1 MSILNVPIQLNRG
14 TSVPKLKEGE
24 PFFNTSNNYLYV
36 GGTKISDV
44 NITGESSKTLS
55 IKNSNGLFDLSAAS
69 SSANIGGFKVSSGSW
84 VSSTMLTVSGIR
96 PSNVGKTVLNTE
108 MYGRTFPSNPVKGQL
123 FFKLA
128 E

>member
-24 PFFNTSNNYLYV
+24 PFFNTSNNYLYI
-36 GGTKISDV
+36 GGTKVSDV
-44 NITGESSKTLS
+44 NISGESAKTLS
-55 IKNSNGLFDLSAAS
+55 IKNSNGLFDLSASAS
-69 SSANIGGFKVSSGSW
+69 TADIGGFKVSSDSW
-84 VSSTMLTVSGIR
+84 VSLTMLNISGIR
-96 PSNVGKTVLNTE
+96 PGNVGKTVLNTE
-108 MYGRTFPSNPVKGQL
+108 MYGKTFPSNPVKGQL

>member
-24 PFFNTSNNYLYV
+24 PFFNTSNNYLYI
-36 GGTKISDV
+36 GGTKVSDV
-44 NITGESSKTLS
+44 NISGQSAKTLR
-55 IKNSNGLFDLSAAS
+55 IVNNNGLFDLSATGSTAT
-69 SSANIGGFKVSSGSW
+69 IGGFKVSSGSW
-84 VSSTMLTVSGIR
+84 TSVTMLTISGIR
-96 PSNVGKTVLNTE
+96 PSNVGKTVLNAE
-108 MYGRTFPSNPVKGQL
+108 MYGSKFPSNPVKGQL

>member
-24 PFFNTSNNYLYV
+24 PFFNTSNNYLYI
-36 GGTKISDV
+36 GGTKVSDV
-44 NITGESSKTLS
+44 NISGQSAKTLR
-55 IKNSNGLFDLSAAS
+55 IVNNNGLFDLSATGSTAT
-69 SSANIGGFKVSSGSW
+69 IGGFKVSSGSW
-84 VSSTMLTVSGIR
+84 TSATMLTISGIR

-108 MYGRTFPSNPVKGQL
+108 MYGKTFPSNPVKGQL

>member
-1 MSILNVPIQLNRG
+1 MSILNVPVQINRG

-24 PFFNTSNNYLYV
+24 PFFNLSNNYLYI
-36 GGTKISDV
+36 GGTKVSDINISGQSDRTLRIV
-44 NITGESSKTLS
+44 N
-55 IKNSNGLFDLSAAS
+55 NNGLFDLSATESTAS
-69 SSANIGGFKVSSGSW
+69 IGGFHISSESW
-84 VSSTMLTVSGIR
+84 TSPELITISGIR

-108 MYGRTFPSNPVKGQL
+108 MYGKTFPSNPVKGQL

>member
-24 PFFNTSNNYLYV
+24 PFFNTSNNYLYI
-36 GGTKISDV
+36 GGTKVSDV
-44 NITGESSKTLS
+44 NISGQSAKTLR
-55 IKNSNGLFDLSAAS
+55 IVNNNGLFDLSATGS
-69 SSANIGGFKVSSGSW
+69 TANIGGFKVSSGSW
-84 VSSTMLTVSGIR
+84 KSATMLTISGIR
-96 PSNVGKTVLNTE
+96 PSNVGKTVLNAE
-108 MYGRTFPSNPVKGQL
+108 MYGSKFPSNPVKGQL

>member
-24 PFFNTSNNYLYV
+24 PFFNTSNNYLYI
-36 GGTKISDV
+36 GGTKVSDV
-44 NITGESSKTLS
+44 NISGESAKTLS
-55 IKNSNGLFDLSAAS
+55 IKNSNGLFDLSA
-69 SSANIGGFKVSSGSW
+69 SAPTADIGGFKVSSDSW
-84 VSSTMLTVSGIR
+84 VSLTMLNISGIR

-108 MYGRTFPSNPVKGQL
+108 MYGKTFPSNPVKGQL

>member
-24 PFFNTSNNYLYV
+24 PFFNTSNNYLYI
-36 GGTKISDV
+36 GGTKVSDV
-44 NITGESSKTLS
+44 NISGESAKTLS
-55 IKNSNGLFDLSAAS
+55 IKNSNGLFDLSVSAS
-69 SSANIGGFKVSSGSW
+69 IADIGGFKVSNGSW
-84 VSSTMLTVSGIR
+84 VSLTMLTVSGIR

-108 MYGRTFPSNPVKGQL
+108 MYGKTFPSNPVKGQL

>member
-1 MSILNVPIQLNRG
+1 MSILNVPVQINRG

-24 PFFNTSNNYLYV
+24 PFFNTSNNYLYI
-36 GGTKISDV
+36 GGTKVSDV
-44 NITGESSKTLS
+44 NISGESAKTLS
-55 IKNSNGLFDLSAAS
+55 IKNSNGLFDLSVSAS
-69 SSANIGGFKVSSGSW
+69 TADIGGFKVSSGSW
-84 VSSTMLTVSGIR
+84 VSLTMLNISGIR

-108 MYGRTFPSNPVKGQL
+108 MYGKTFPSNPVKGQL

>member
-1 MSILNVPIQLNRG
+1 MSILNVPVQINRG

-24 PFFNTSNNYLYV
+24 PFFNTSNNYLYI
-36 GGTKISDV
+36 GGTKVSDV
-44 NITGESSKTLS
+44 NISGESAKTLS
-55 IKNSNGLFDLSAAS
+55 IKNSNGLFDLSA
-69 SSANIGGFKVSSGSW
+69 SAYTADIGGFKVSSGSW
-84 VSSTMLTVSGIR
+84 VSLTMLNISGIR

-108 MYGRTFPSNPVKGQL
+108 MYGKTFPSNPVKGQL

>member
-1 MSILNVPIQLNRG
+1 MSILNVPIQINRG
-14 TSVPKLKEGE
+14 TSVPKLLEGE
-24 PFFNTSNNYLYV
+24 PFLNISNNYLYV
-36 GGTKISDV
+36 GGTKVSDINIS
-44 NITGESSKTLS
+44 GESARTLS
-55 IKNSNGLFDLSAAS
+55 IVNNNGIFNLSATSPTATFGGFTVSSNSWNAS
-69 SSANIGGFKVSSGSW
+69 SFVTVSS
-84 VSSTMLTVSGIR
+84 IR

>member
-24 PFFNTSNNYLYV
+24 PFFNTSNNYLYI
-36 GGTKISDV
+36 GGTKVSDV
-44 NITGESSKTLS
+44 NISGESAKTLS
-55 IKNSNGLFDLSAAS
+55 IKNSNGLFDLSASAS
-69 SSANIGGFKVSSGSW
+69 TADIGGFKVSGDSW
-84 VSSTMLTVSGIR
+84 VSLTMLNISGIR

-108 MYGRTFPSNPVKGQL
+108 MYGKTFPSNPVKGQL

>member
-24 PFFNTSNNYLYV
+24 PFFDTSNNYLYV
-36 GGTKISDV
+36 GGTKVSDV
-44 NITGESSKTLS
+44 NITGESAKTLS
-55 IKNSNGLFDLSAAS
+55 IKNSNGLFDLSASA

-96 PSNVGKTVLNTE
+96 PSNVGKTVLNAE

>member
-1 MSILNVPIQLNRG
+1 MSILNVPVQINRG

-24 PFFNTSNNYLYV
+24 PFFNLSHNYLYI
-36 GGTKISDV
+36 GGTKVSDINISGQSDRTLRIV
-44 NITGESSKTLS
+44 NNNGIGVFQISSESWTSPEL
-55 IKNSNGLFDLSAAS
+55 
-69 SSANIGGFKVSSGSW
+69 
-84 VSSTMLTVSGIR
+84 LTNSGIR

-108 MYGRTFPSNPVKGQL
+108 MYGKTFPSNPVKGQL

>member
-24 PFFNTSNNYLYV
+24 PFFNTSNNYLYI
-36 GGTKISDV
+36 GGTKVSDV
-44 NITGESSKTLS
+44 NISGESAKTLS
-55 IKNSNGLFDLSAAS
+55 IKNSNGLFYLSASAS
-69 SSANIGGFKVSSGSW
+69 TADIGGFKVSSDSW
-84 VSSTMLTVSGIR
+84 VSLTMLNISGIR

-108 MYGRTFPSNPVKGQL
+108 MYGKTFPSNPVKGQL

>member
-1 MSILNVPIQLNRG
+1 MSILNVPVQINRG
-14 TSVPKLKEGE
+14 TSVPALKEGE
-24 PFFNTSNNYLYV
+24 PFFNLSDNYLYV

-44 NITGESSKTLS
+44 NISGQSAKTLR
-55 IKNSNGLFDLSAAS
+55 IVNNNGLFDLSATGSTAS
-69 SSANIGGFKVSSGSW
+69 IGGFQVSPGSW
-84 VSSTMLTVSGIR
+84 ASSTMLTVSGIR

-108 MYGRTFPSNPVKGQL
+108 MYGKTFPSNPVKGQL

>member
-24 PFFNTSNNYLYV
+24 PFFNTSNNYLYI
-36 GGTKISDV
+36 GGTKVSDV
-44 NITGESSKTLS
+44 NISGQSAKTLR
-55 IKNSNGLFDLSAAS
+55 IVNNNGLFDLSATGSTAS
-69 SSANIGGFKVSSGSW
+69 IGGFQISSKSW
-84 VSSTMLTVSGIR
+84 TSPELITISGIR
-96 PSNVGKTVLNTE
+96 PSNVGKTVLNKE
-108 MYGRTFPSNPVKGQL
+108 MYGKTFPSNPVKGQL

>member
-24 PFFNTSNNYLYV
+24 PFFNTSNNYLYI
-36 GGTKISDV
+36 GGTKVSDV
-44 NITGESSKTLS
+44 NISGESAKTLS
-55 IKNSNGLFDLSAAS
+55 IKNSNGLFDLSVSAS
-69 SSANIGGFKVSSGSW
+69 TADIGGFKVSSGSW
-84 VSSTMLTVSGIR
+84 VSLTMLNISGIR

-108 MYGRTFPSNPVKGQL
+108 MYGKTFPSNPVKGQL